1 MLPVENDNYTSI
13 VARYLRIDDTTWG
26 EEKKGFLVRYRGQ
39 LYNQDSA
46 QAYDQLAQAL
56 RNLNLTPLFRLEDN
70 RHVIILING
79 VIHAKPAKVWGN
91 ILFFIL
97 TLLSVM
103 YTGAASTAAIRSPS
117 DIPSS
122 LSEWITFMLGGLPF
136 AIALL
141 VILVCHEF
149 GHYLA
154 GRYHKTAVTLPFFIP
169 FPLSLFGTMGAFI
182 QLKEP
187 PKNRRILLD
196 IGIAGPLAG
205 LIVAIP
211 VLLFGLY
218 LSPVDK
224 MPFQLP
230 PGQIFEGNSILYL
243 FLKFLVKGELLPQP
257 FNYASLNPVIYWIRY
272 FFTGAPLP
280 AGGLDVSL
288 HPIAWA
294 GWAGLL
300 VTSLNLIPAGQLDGG
315 HIMYVLLGKRTSKLL
330 PFILIILILLGLVW
344 SGWWFW
350 AVLIFFLGRYHA
362 EPLDQI
368 TTLDPKRRALAILG
382 VIVFILVFMPVP
394 LAFMPVPSG

>member
-1 MLPVENDNYTSI
+1 MIKNMLPVENENYTPI
-13 VARYLRIDDTTWG
+13 VGRYLRIEDTTWG
-26 EEKKGFLVRYRGQ
+26 DEKKGYLVRYRG
-39 LYNQDSA
+39 LLFGQDSA
-46 QAYDQLAQAL
+46 EAYDQLAQAL
-56 RNLNLTPLFRLEDN
+56 RTVNVTPLFRLEED
-70 RHVIILING
+70 RHVVVLIKG
-79 VIHAKPAKVWGN
+79 VIQPKPTKIWGN

-97 TLLSVM
+97 TGLSVM
-103 YTGAASTAAIRSPS
+103 FAGGLAVAG
-117 DIPSS
+117 DIPANVNG
-122 LSEWITFMLGGLPF
+122 WFKFMMGGLPF
-136 AIALL
+136 AVALL
-141 VILVCHEF
+141 AILVCHEF

-187 PKNRRILLD
+187 PRNRRILLD

-211 VLLFGLY
+211 ILLLGLY

-224 MPFQLP
+224 IPFQLP
-230 PGQIFEGNSILYL
+230 VGQIFEGNSILYL
-243 FLKFLVKGELLPQP
+243 LLKFIVKGQLLPQP
-257 FNYASLNPVIYWIRY
+257 FNYSSLNPILYWIQY

-315 HIMYVLLGKRTSKLL
+315 HIMYVLLGKRTSRLL
-330 PFILIILILLGLVW
+330 PFILIGLIMLGLVW

-350 AVLIFFLGRYHA
+350 AALIFFLGRSHA

-368 TTLDPKRRALAILG
+368 TPLDPKRKALAVLG

-394 LAFMPVPSG
+394 LA

>member
-1 MLPVENDNYTSI
+1 MLPTQNDLYTPIIS
-13 VARYLRIDDTTWG
+13 RYLRIDDTTWG
-26 EEKKGFLVRYRGQ
+26 DEKKGFLVRFRGQ

-56 RNLNLTPLFRLEDN
+56 RSNNVTPLFRLEEN
-70 RHVIILING
+70 RHIILLLNG
-79 VIHAKPAKVWGN
+79 VIQPKPTKIWGN

-97 TLLSVM
+97 TVLSVTF
-103 YTGAASTAAIRSPS
+103 TGALFSTGNFPTSISG
-117 DIPSS
+117 
-122 LSEWITFMLGGLPF
+122 WFNFMISGLPF
-136 AIALL
+136 AIALMA
-141 VILVCHEF
+141 ILVCHEF

-169 FPLSLFGTMGAFI
+169 FPYSYFGTMGAFI

-211 VLLFGLY
+211 ILLLGLY

-224 MPFQLP
+224 IPVQLP
-230 PGQIFEGNSILYL
+230 FGQIFEGNSILYL
-243 FLKFLVKGELLPQP
+243 LLKFIVKGQLLPQP
-257 FNYASLNPVIYWIRY
+257 FTYAGLNPIIYWLRY
-272 FFTGAPLP
+272 FFTGTPLP

-315 HIMYVLLGKRTSKLL
+315 HIMYVLLGKRTSRLL
-330 PFILIILILLGLVW
+330 PFILVALVLLGFAW
-344 SGWWFW
+344 NGWWLW
-350 AVLIFFLGRYHA
+350 AAFIFFLGRSHA

-368 TTLDPKRRALAILG
+368 TTLDPKRRALAVLG
-382 VIVFILVFMPVP
+382 VIVFIFVFMPVP
-394 LAFMPVPSG
+394 LV

>member
-1 MLPVENDNYTSI
+1 MLPSEKDQYTPIIS
-13 VARYLRIDDTTWG
+13 RHLRIEDTTWG
-26 EEKKGFLVRYRGQ
+26 DEKKGYLVRYRGQ

-46 QAYDQLAQAL
+46 IAYDQLAQTL
-56 RNLNLTPLFRLEDN
+56 RPLSVTPLFRLEEN
-70 RHVIILING
+70 RHVIVLMNG
-79 VIHAKPAKVWGN
+79 IIQPKPTKIWGN
-91 ILFFIL
+91 ILFFFL
-97 TLLSVM
+97 TVISVTF
-103 YTGAASTAAIRSPS
+103 TGALFSTGTTPS
-117 DIPSS
+117 GISG
-122 LSEWITFMLGGLPF
+122 WFNFMLRGLPF

-141 VILVCHEF
+141 AILVCHEF

-169 FPLSLFGTMGAFI
+169 FPLSYFGTMGAFI

-187 PKNRRILLD
+187 PRNRRILLD

-211 VLLFGLY
+211 VLLLGLY
-218 LSPVDK
+218 LSPVNK
-224 MPFQLP
+224 IPFPIPL
-230 PGQIFEGNSILYL
+230 GQIFEGNSILYL
-243 FLKFLVKGELLPQP
+243 LLKFIVKGQLLPQP
-257 FNYASLNPVIYWIRY
+257 FTYASLNPIIYWIRY

-315 HIMYVLLGKRTSKLL
+315 HIMYVLLGRRATRLL
-330 PFILIILILLGLVW
+330 PFILVALVMLGLVW
-344 SGWWFW
+344 SGWWLW
-350 AVLIFFLGRYHA
+350 AALIFFLGRSHA

-368 TTLDPKRRALAILG
+368 TPLDPKRKALAVLG

-394 LAFMPVPSG
+394 LA